1 MTSLLD
7 TVLSHITP
15 SIASA
20 AASQLGESDSAVGKA
35 VKAIAASIFAGLIGK
50 SNDAAAFGGLFSA
63 LADSKNAGFLNN
75 IGGLIGG
82 GNLAH
87 NDPKDISGKLI
98 GAIFGDKTANFLNAV
113 SQFGNLKPG
122 SASALLGL
130 AGPVVMGVLGKKIA
144 ADNLNAD
151 GLKQLL
157 NLESDSIRAASPP
170 GVAEMFGLAKI
181 ADMGRAAATATAATG
196 AVASAAQ
203 AKTGSPSWL
212 WAIPAVLGLGVV
224 GWLLTRGDPAKT
236 SDAAAPAPAIAES
249 AAAPVE
255 SAPAA
260 ETPIIASIEPV
271 ATEFIRDLGG
281 FQLKGAP
288 DGVEAKLIAFIES
301 GKAPCTDA
309 ECWFTFDRLTFNA
322 GSAELDPVKSQEQL
336 NNIAQILKAF
346 PGIQLKIGGYT
357 DNTGSQAANLAL
369 SQARAEAV
377 VAAIAALGIDPSR
390 LSAEGYGPQFPV
402 ADNATEEGR
411 AQNRRIDVRVRARS

>member
-7 TVLSHITP
+7 TVLGHITP
-15 SIASA
+15 AIASA

-50 SNDAAAFGGLFSA
+50 SNDATAFGGLFSA

-151 GLKQLL
+151 GLRQLL
-157 NLESDSIRAASPP
+157 NLESGSIRAASPP

-181 ADMGRAAATATAATG
+181 ADMGAATATAATG

-203 AKTGSPSWL
+203 AKTGSSSWL
-212 WAIPAVLGLGVV
+212 WAIPAVLGLGMV
-224 GWLLTRGDPAKT
+224 GWLLTRGDPTKT
-236 SDAAAPAPAIAES
+236 SDPAAPAPTIAAS
-249 AAAPVE
+249 ASATVE
-255 SAPAA
+255 AAPAA
-260 ETPIIASIEPV
+260 EAPIIASIEPV
-271 ATEFIRDLGG
+271 ATEFMRDLGG
-281 FQLKGAP
+281 FQLKGAS
-288 DGVEAKLIAFIES
+288 DGVEAKLITFIES

-322 GSAELDPVKSQEQL
+322 GSAELDPVKSQDQL
-336 NNIAQILKAF
+336 NNIAQVLKVF